1 MRACP
6 AIALLVA
13 GALQGTAHADPAG
26 DLFVKGQ
33 AQYNAG
39 NFRAAIKLFEEAY
52 GLVKDPVY
60 LFNIAQSHRKLYN
73 CVHAT
78 TYYERFLAEATDLDP
93 KARVQVTEWLAELRP
108 CVEERQRE
116 QQRQRDG
123 GPVASL
129 PEPAF
134 PTADYRT
141 RDRGRRYRYAGLAI
155 GGVGVAAAIVAVV
168 YGKRAGDISDE
179 LAAACADGC
188 EWTPE
193 REAREQDGERASLV
207 STIGWIGGGAAI
219 AGGVALYLYGRSRG
233 TEQILVLPTRDG
245 AAVSA
250 TFRF

>member
-1 MRACP
+1 MRAAP
-6 AIALLVA
+6 AIAVLLAVA
-13 GALQGTAHADPAG
+13 LHATIAHADPAG
-26 DLFVKGQ
+26 ELFVKGQ
-33 AQYNAG
+33 AEYNAG
-39 NFRAAIKLFEEAY
+39 NYRAAIKLFEEAY

-73 CVHAT
+73 CVNAT
-78 TYYERFLAEATDLDP
+78 TYYQRFLAEATDLDP
-93 KARVQVTEWLAELRP
+93 KARSQVTEWLAELRP
-108 CVEERQRE
+108 CFEERQRE
-116 QQRQRDG
+116 QAKQERAAGAKG
-123 GPVASL
+123 GD
-129 PEPAF
+129 PAY

-141 RDRGRRYRYAGLAI
+141 RDRGRRYRYAGYAL
-155 GGVGVAAAIVAVV
+155 GGAGVAAAIVAVV

-179 LAAACADGC
+179 LAEACAAGC

-207 STIGWIGGGAAI
+207 STLGWIGGGAAI

-233 TEQILVLPTRDG
+233 TEQILVLPTSGG